1 MGIYETKPW
10 LKAIDPLVPRE
21 YELPEMPVYNYLTES
36 FQNIRIAWLSIIM
49 AQNSPM
55 PN

>member
-21 YELPEMPVYNYLTES
+21 YELPGNASL
-36 FQNIRIAWLSIIM
+36 
-49 AQNSPM
+49 
-55 PN
+55 